1 MLRLNKAIKD
11 ASKVDLSDV
20 DFKLGKIKDA
30 GNAKY
35 TEKKFQEAI
44 IKFSEGIDI
53 YLKDQ
58 DTFRA
63 DKDVKLKVT

>member
-30 GNAKY
+30 GNVKY

-44 IKFSEGIDI
+44 LKFSEGIDI